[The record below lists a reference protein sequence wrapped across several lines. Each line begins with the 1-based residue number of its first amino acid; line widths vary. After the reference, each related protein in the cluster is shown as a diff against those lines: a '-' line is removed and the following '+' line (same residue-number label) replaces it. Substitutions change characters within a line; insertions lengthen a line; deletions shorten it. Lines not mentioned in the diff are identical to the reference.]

1 MIDIGINLTNK
12 QFTGEYDKIIDRA
25 IEAEVDT
32 ILLTGT
38 SVRSSNEAL
47 TLAKKYPKR
56 LYATAGIHP
65 HDAKTMSAESIKNLQ
80 ALLKQK
86 YVVAVGE
93 CGLDSTAISHHA
105 PYKKRAFTHNSL

>member
-12 QFTGEYDKIIDRA
+12 QFAGEYDKIIDRA

-47 TLAKKYPKR
+47 
-56 LYATAGIHP
+56 
-65 HDAKTMSAESIKNLQ
+65 
-80 ALLKQK
+80 ALLKNTPK
-86 YVVAVGE
+86 DFT
-93 CGLDSTAISHHA
+93 L
-105 PYKKRAFTHNSL
+105 PLAFTLTTPKR